1 MSINFNLNHLSMR
14 KILLTSM
21 LLAAVLVSSA
31 QGQASHSKKFYVKG
45 GYTLKGK
52 NLYGVTDSQDPKYY
66 DDYWKGYQTKGGNL
80 DLGSL
85 FYIDQLQF
93 ADQFKVGINVD
104 YLTTVFLSTTDTKD
118 LGYEEKLYN
127 LQLGSAIG
135 PVLTYQLNEG
145 IAFDVY
151 FKVNPIWVVADI
163 DVAIDKTETTTG
175 YLGFEG
181 MKYKIGAS
189 ARLDFLVLSAEFNPG
204 SVIMQDYDYSA
215 LYYGSDGEYNDYEAG
230 KLNEKDLSLKT
241 PFPAFNFSI
250 GFCF

>member
-1 MSINFNLNHLSMR
+1 
-14 KILLTSM
+14 
-21 LLAAVLVSSA
+21 
-31 QGQASHSKKFYVKG
+31 
-45 GYTLKGK
+45 
-52 NLYGVTDSQDPKYY
+52 
-66 DDYWKGYQTKGGNL
+66 
-80 DLGSL
+80 
-85 FYIDQLQF
+85 
-93 ADQFKVGINVD
+93 
-104 YLTTVFLSTTDTKD
+104 

-204 SVIMQDYDYSA
+204 SVIMQDYDFTGF
-215 LYYGSDGEYNDYEAG
+215 YYGSDGEDYDFEAG
-230 KLNEKDLSLKT
+230 KLKEEDLSKKT
-241 PFPAFNFSI
+241 ALPAFNFSI

>member
-1 MSINFNLNHLSMR
+1 MR

-52 NLYGVTDSQDPKYY
+52 NLYGMYDSQSADFPEN
-66 DDYWKGYQTKGGNL
+66 YWKNNQTKGGNL

-104 YLTTVFLSTTDTKD
+104 YLTTVFLSTTNTK
-118 LGYEEKLYN
+118 ENPEKKKIYN

-145 IAFDVY
+145 VAFDVY
-151 FKVNPIWVVADI
+151 FKVNPIWVAADI
-163 DVAIDKTETTTG
+163 DVAIDKSETTSG

-204 SVIMQDYDYSA
+204 SVIMQDYDVSGDH
-215 LYYGSDGEYNDYEAG
+215 YGSYGQSVDFYAG
-230 KLNEKDLSLKT
+230 KLEFEDLTKKT
-241 PFPAFNFSI
+241 PLPAFNFSI

>member
-1 MSINFNLNHLSMR
+1 MR

-52 NLYGVTDSQDPKYY
+52 NLYGANDSKDSKFY
-66 DDYWKGYQTKGGNL
+66 DEFWKGYQTKGGNF

-135 PVLTYQLNEG
+135 PVLTYQLNEA

-151 FKVNPIWVVADI
+151 FKVNPIWVAADI
-163 DVAIDKTETTTG
+163 DVAIDKTETTSG

-204 SVIMQDYDYSA
+204 SVIMQDYDFSG

-230 KLNEKDLSLKT
+230 KLKEKDLSKKT
-241 PFPAFNFSI
+241 PLPAFNFSI